1 MVIRFEKIVEIPY
14 RTSARRNKVAYLEK
28 ELDRWNEIG
37 KNAIGRLA

>member
-1 MVIRFEKIVEIPY
+1 MQNLQDKQNY
-14 RTSARRNKVAYLEK
+14 EK